1 MIARLILPSADAK
14 WIGRV
19 ERMPGRTTSE
29 CWLGS
34 RAGLP
39 GVCGPAAEKASRT
52 QIGDHSAGRVAGQPK
67 ITNPAVEK
75 PGSPETGNRLAVR
88 GDGHELPGYVLVKL
102 PVEKQSTSCASDS
115 ATFRS
120 SAPLQ
125 RRGKGGDPTRIR
137 FWNHRPW
144 VSFFRTGVTPTHE
157 LEWHITVG
165 WAGFVARQVR
175 PFLFAKT
182 EDGALKTA
190 EGRGTAC
197 NSASMQVALDI

>member
-1 MIARLILPSADAK
+1 MIARLILPLADAK

-75 PGSPETGNRLAVR
+75 PGSPETSNRLAVR
-88 GDGHELPGYVLVKL
+88 GDGHELPGYVFVKL
-102 PVEKQSTSCASDS
+102 PVEKQSTSCASDF

-137 FWNHRPW
+137 FGNHRPR
-144 VSFFRTGVTPTHE
+144 VSFFPYRGDTDPRIRVAYYCR
-157 LEWHITVG
+157 LG
-165 WAGFVARQVR
+165 WICRKASPAFFVCKK
-175 PFLFAKT
+175 P
-182 EDGALKTA
+182 KTA
-190 EGRGTAC
+190 R
-197 NSASMQVALDI
+197 